1 MPAEIKRYMNTNE
14 YTVTADIGGKS
25 WMLSAGKFAPQS
37 SGSVVIRVGDTMVMA
52 TVVMGNKPREGID
65 YLPLLVDYE
74 EKLYAAGKIKGSRWV
89 KREGRPSDEAI
100 LSGRVIDRSLRPM
113 FDGRIR
119 LDIQVVVTVL
129 SVDGENDPDVLGL
142 SAASAAVA
150 VSDIPWDGPIAGVR
164 VGRVEGKFVL
174 NPSFLSVES
183 GISDLDLIVSGTG
196 EHIIMVEAGAK
207 EVSEEDVIAG
217 CALAQTE
224 IAKILE
230 AVKSLSAKA
239 GRPKREIPLFAPSEE
254 VRTKLAVYDKEYSAC
269 LFVPNLAE
277 RDAKLSAF
285 REKVIAEVAG
295 EDDELKRD
303 VHYILD
309 ETMKKL
315 VQKGILEKGQRVDG
329 RGLDEIRAI
338 SCEVGLLPRV
348 HGSGLFRRGETQVL
362 TTVTLGG
369 PGDEQL
375 LEDLDTEEERKK
387 RYMHHYNMPGFAS
400 GEVKPLRSPGRREI
414 GHGALAERA
423 LLPMIPP
430 KETFPYTLRLVSE
443 VLSSNGSTSMA
454 STCGSTLALMDAGIP
469 ILSPVAG
476 IAMGLVLDK
485 ESGKYK
491 VLTDILGLEDG
502 NGHMDFK
509 VAGTKKGITALQLD
523 IKVKGLTR
531 EILKD
536 ALATAKNGRLS
547 IMEKML
553 QAIAVPRA
561 EMSPYAPRIV
571 SFKINP
577 DKIRE
582 VIGPGGKVINGIIAE
597 TGVKIDIEDDGT
609 VMVTSTNAEAS
620 QKAVDWIKNLIREVQ
635 AGEVF
640 QGTITRILD
649 FGAFAEIL
657 PGQEGLIHISE
668 LEPHR
673 VEKVTDVVKVGD
685 IVPVK
690 VINIDELGRIN
701 LSRKALLPGAEN
713 QPQEFNSRPPRS
725 GGGGHRP
732 GGRPHGGPHRGFGG
746 PRH

>member
-1 MPAEIKRYMNTNE
+1 MNTNE

-25 WMLSAGKFAPQS
+25 WTLSAGKFAPQS

-89 KREGRPSDEAI
+89 KREGRPTDEAI

-254 VRTKLAVYDKEYSAC
+254 VRTKLAVYDNEYSAC

-713 QPQEFNSRPPRS
+713 QSQEFSPRPPRH
-725 GGGGHRP
+725 GGPGHRP
-732 GGRPHGGPHRGFGG
+732 GGRPPGGPHRGFGG
-746 PRH
+746 RH

>member
-1 MPAEIKRYMNTNE
+1 MNTNE

-183 GISDLDLIVSGTG
+183 GVSDLDLIVSGTG

-254 VRTKLAVYDKEYSAC
+254 VRTKLAVYDNEYSAC

-713 QPQEFNSRPPRS
+713 QSQEFSPRPPRH
-725 GGGGHRP
+725 GGPGHRP
-732 GGRPHGGPHRGFGG
+732 GGRPPGGPHRGFGG
-746 PRH
+746 RH

>member
-1 MPAEIKRYMNTNE
+1 MNTNE

-25 WMLSAGKFAPQS
+25 WTLSAGKFAPQS

-183 GISDLDLIVSGTG
+183 GVSDLDLIVSGTG

-713 QPQEFNSRPPRS
+713 QSQEFSPRPPRH
-725 GGGGHRP
+725 GGPGHRP
-732 GGRPHGGPHRGFGG
+732 GGRPPGGPHRGFGG
-746 PRH
+746 RH

>member
-1 MPAEIKRYMNTNE
+1 MGTNE
-14 YTVTADIGGKS
+14 YSVIADIGGKS
-25 WMLSAGKFAPQS
+25 WILSSGKFAPQS

-52 TVVMGNKPREGID
+52 TVVMGDKPREGID

-89 KREGRPSDEAI
+89 KREGRPTDEAI

-113 FDGRIR
+113 FDSRIR

-142 SAASAAVA
+142 TAASAAVA

-174 NPSFLSVES
+174 NPSFASIENGS
-183 GISDLDLIVSGTG
+183 SDIDLIVSGTG
-196 EHIIMVEAGAK
+196 DHIIMVEAGAK
-207 EVSEEDVIAG
+207 EVSEEDIIAG
-217 CALAQTE
+217 CAFAQVE
-224 IAKILE
+224 IAKVLE
-230 AVKSLSAKA
+230 VIKSLAAKT
-239 GRPKREIPLFAPSEE
+239 GSKPKREISLFAPNEE
-254 VRTKLAVYDKEYSAC
+254 VASKIAAYDAEYSAC
-269 LFVPNLAE
+269 LFIPNLAE

-285 REKVIAEVAG
+285 REKVVTEVSG
-295 EDDELKRD
+295 GNDELKRD
-303 VHYILD
+303 AYYVLD
-309 ETMKKL
+309 LTMKKL
-315 VQKGILEKGQRVDG
+315 VQKAVLEKGQRVDG
-329 RGLDEIRAI
+329 RGLDEIRTI
-338 SCEVGLLPRV
+338 TCEVGLLPRV

-430 KETFPYTLRLVSE
+430 REIFPYTLRLVSE

-469 ILSPVAG
+469 IESPVAG

-531 EILKD
+531 EILSD
-536 ALATAKNGRLS
+536 ALATAKNGRLT
-547 IMEKML
+547 ILDKML
-553 QAIAVPRA
+553 QAIAAPRA

-609 VMVTSTNAEAS
+609 VMVTSINAEAS
-620 QKAVDWIKNLIREVQ
+620 AKAVDWIKNLIREVQ
-635 AGEVF
+635 TGEVF

-668 LEPHR
+668 LEPHH
-673 VEKVTDVVKVGD
+673 VEQVTDVVKIGD
-685 IVPVK
+685 VVPVK

-713 QPQEFNSRPPRS
+713 QPQEFRPRPPRP
-725 GGGGHRP
+725 GGPGHRP

>member
-25 WMLSAGKFAPQS
+25 WTLSAGKFAPQS

-89 KREGRPSDEAI
+89 KREGRPTDEAI

-113 FDGRIR
+113 FDGRIL

-183 GISDLDLIVSGTG
+183 GVSDLDLIVSGTG

-254 VRTKLAVYDKEYSAC
+254 VRTKLAVYDNEYSAC

-713 QPQEFNSRPPRS
+713 QSQEFSPRPPRH
-725 GGGGHRP
+725 GGPGHRP
-732 GGRPHGGPHRGFGG
+732 GGRPPGGPHRGFGG
-746 PRH
+746 RH

>member
-1 MPAEIKRYMNTNE
+1 MNTNE

-25 WMLSAGKFAPQS
+25 WKLSAGKFAPQS

-183 GISDLDLIVSGTG
+183 GVSDLDLIVSGTG

-254 VRTKLAVYDKEYSAC
+254 VRTKLAVYDNEYSAC

-620 QKAVDWIKNLIREVQ
+620 AKAVDWIKNLIREVQ

-713 QPQEFNSRPPRS
+713 QSQEFSPRPPRH
-725 GGGGHRP
+725 GGPGHRP
-732 GGRPHGGPHRGFGG
+732 GGRPPGGPHRGFGG
-746 PRH
+746 RH

>member
-25 WMLSAGKFAPQS
+25 WKLSAGKFAPQS

-164 VGRVEGKFVL
+164 VGRIEDKFVL
-174 NPSFLSVES
+174 NPSFASIENGS
-183 GISDLDLIVSGTG
+183 SDLDLIVSGTG

-207 EVSEEDVIAG
+207 EVSEEDIIAG
-217 CALAQTE
+217 CALAQSE

-230 AVKSLSAKA
+230 AVKSLSAKV

-254 VRTKLAVYDKEYSAC
+254 VRAKLGAYDEEYRAC

-285 REKVIAEVAG
+285 RDKAVAEVAG
-295 EDDELKRD
+295 EDDELKRN
-303 VHYILD
+303 VNYILD

-315 VQKGILEKGQRVDG
+315 VQKGILDKGQRVDG

-338 SCEVGLLPRV
+338 SCEVGFLPRV

-523 IKVKGLTR
+523 IKVKGLTK

>member
-1 MPAEIKRYMNTNE
+1 
-14 YTVTADIGGKS
+14 
-25 WMLSAGKFAPQS
+25 
-37 SGSVVIRVGDTMVMA
+37 
-52 TVVMGNKPREGID
+52 
-65 YLPLLVDYE
+65 
-74 EKLYAAGKIKGSRWV
+74 
-89 KREGRPSDEAI
+89 
-100 LSGRVIDRSLRPM
+100 M

-713 QPQEFNSRPPRS
+713 QSQEFSPRPPRH
-725 GGGGHRP
+725 GGPGHRP
-732 GGRPHGGPHRGFGG
+732 GGRPPGGPHRGFGG
-746 PRH
+746 RH

>member
-1 MPAEIKRYMNTNE
+1 LPAEIKRYMNTNE

-25 WMLSAGKFAPQS
+25 WTLSAGKFAPQS

-183 GISDLDLIVSGTG
+183 GVSDLDLIVSGTG

-254 VRTKLAVYDKEYSAC
+254 VRTKLAVYDNEYSAC

-713 QPQEFNSRPPRS
+713 QSQEFSPRPPRH
-725 GGGGHRP
+725 GGPGHRP
-732 GGRPHGGPHRGFGG
+732 GGRPPGGPHRGFGG
-746 PRH
+746 RH

>member
-1 MPAEIKRYMNTNE
+1 MNTNE

-89 KREGRPSDEAI
+89 KREGRPTDEAI

-183 GISDLDLIVSGTG
+183 GVSDLDLIVSGTG

-713 QPQEFNSRPPRS
+713 QSQEFSPRPPRH
-725 GGGGHRP
+725 GGPGHRP
-732 GGRPHGGPHRGFGG
+732 GGRPPGGPHRGFGG
-746 PRH
+746 RH

>member
-1 MPAEIKRYMNTNE
+1 MNTNE

-25 WMLSAGKFAPQS
+25 WTLSAGKFAPQS

-89 KREGRPSDEAI
+89 KREGRPTDEAI

-254 VRTKLAVYDKEYSAC
+254 VRTKLAVYDNEYSAC

-620 QKAVDWIKNLIREVQ
+620 AKAVDWIKNLIREVQ

-713 QPQEFNSRPPRS
+713 QSQEFSPRPPRH
-725 GGGGHRP
+725 GGPGHRP
-732 GGRPHGGPHRGFGG
+732 GGRPPGGPHRGFGG
-746 PRH
+746 RH

>member
-1 MPAEIKRYMNTNE
+1 MNTNE

-164 VGRVEGKFVL
+164 VGRIEGKFVL
-174 NPSFLSVES
+174 NPSFASIENGS
-183 GISDLDLIVSGTG
+183 SDLDLIVSGTG

-207 EVSEEDVIAG
+207 EVSEEDIIAG
-217 CALAQTE
+217 CALAQSE

-230 AVKSLSAKA
+230 AVKSLSAKV

-254 VRTKLAVYDKEYSAC
+254 VRAKLGAYDEEYRAC

-285 REKVIAEVAG
+285 RDKAVAEVAG
-295 EDDELKRD
+295 EDDELKRN
-303 VHYILD
+303 VNYILD

-315 VQKGILEKGQRVDG
+315 VQKGILDKGQRVDG

-338 SCEVGLLPRV
+338 SCEVGFLPRV

-476 IAMGLVLDK
+476 IAMGLVLNK

-523 IKVKGLTR
+523 IKVKGLTK

-536 ALATAKNGRLS
+536 ALATAKNGRLT
-547 IMEKML
+547 ILEKML
-553 QAIAVPRA
+553 QAIAAPRA

-713 QPQEFNSRPPRS
+713 QPQELNPRPPRS

>member
-1 MPAEIKRYMNTNE
+1 MNTNE

-25 WMLSAGKFAPQS
+25 WTLSAGKFAPQS

-89 KREGRPSDEAI
+89 KREGRPTDEAI

-183 GISDLDLIVSGTG
+183 GVSDLDLIVSGTG

-254 VRTKLAVYDKEYSAC
+254 VRTKLAVYDNEYSAC

-620 QKAVDWIKNLIREVQ
+620 AKAVDWIKNLIREVQ

-713 QPQEFNSRPPRS
+713 QSQEFSPRPPRH
-725 GGGGHRP
+725 GGPGHRP
-732 GGRPHGGPHRGFGG
+732 GGRPPGGPHRGFGG
-746 PRH
+746 RH

>member
-25 WMLSAGKFAPQS
+25 WTLSAGKFAPQS

-183 GISDLDLIVSGTG
+183 GVSDLDLIVSGTG

-254 VRTKLAVYDKEYSAC
+254 VRTKLAVYDNEYSAC

-620 QKAVDWIKNLIREVQ
+620 AKAVDWIKNLIREVQ

-713 QPQEFNSRPPRS
+713 QSQEFSPRPPRH
-725 GGGGHRP
+725 GGPGHRP
-732 GGRPHGGPHRGFGG
+732 GGRPPGGPHRGFGG
-746 PRH
+746 RH

>member
-1 MPAEIKRYMNTNE
+1 LPAEIKRYMNTNE

-25 WMLSAGKFAPQS
+25 WKLSAGKFAPQS

-164 VGRVEGKFVL
+164 VGRIEDKFVL
-174 NPSFLSVES
+174 NPSFASIENGS
-183 GISDLDLIVSGTG
+183 SDLDLIVSGTG

-207 EVSEEDVIAG
+207 EVSEEDIIAG
-217 CALAQTE
+217 CALAQSE

-230 AVKSLSAKA
+230 AVKSLSAKV

-254 VRTKLAVYDKEYSAC
+254 VRAKLGAYDEEYRAC

-285 REKVIAEVAG
+285 RDKAVAEVAG
-295 EDDELKRD
+295 EDDELKRN
-303 VHYILD
+303 VNYILD

-315 VQKGILEKGQRVDG
+315 VQKGILDKGQRVDG

-338 SCEVGLLPRV
+338 SCEVGFLPRV

-523 IKVKGLTR
+523 IKVKGLTK

-536 ALATAKNGRLS
+536 ALATAKNGRLT
-547 IMEKML
+547 ILEKML
-553 QAIAVPRA
+553 QAIAAPRA

>member
-25 WMLSAGKFAPQS
+25 WTLSAGKFAPQS

-89 KREGRPSDEAI
+89 KREGRPTDEAI

-183 GISDLDLIVSGTG
+183 GVSDLDLIVSGTG

-713 QPQEFNSRPPRS
+713 QSQEFSPRPPRH
-725 GGGGHRP
+725 GGPGHRP
-732 GGRPHGGPHRGFGG
+732 GGRPPGGPHRGFGG
-746 PRH
+746 RH

>member
-14 YTVTADIGGKS
+14 YTVTADIWGKS
-25 WMLSAGKFAPQS
+25 WKLSAGKFAPQS

-164 VGRVEGKFVL
+164 VGRIEDKFVL
-174 NPSFLSVES
+174 NPSFASIENGS
-183 GISDLDLIVSGTG
+183 SDLDLIVSGTG

-207 EVSEEDVIAG
+207 EVSEEDIIAG
-217 CALAQTE
+217 CALAQSE

-230 AVKSLSAKA
+230 AVKSLSAKV

-254 VRTKLAVYDKEYSAC
+254 VRAKLGAYDEEYRAC

-285 REKVIAEVAG
+285 RDKAVAEVAG
-295 EDDELKRD
+295 EDDELKRN
-303 VHYILD
+303 VNYILD

-315 VQKGILEKGQRVDG
+315 VQKGILDKGQRVDG

-338 SCEVGLLPRV
+338 SCEVGFLPRV

-523 IKVKGLTR
+523 IKVKGLTK

-536 ALATAKNGRLS
+536 ALATAKNGRLT
-547 IMEKML
+547 ILEKML
-553 QAIAVPRA
+553 QAIAAPRA

>member
-100 LSGRVIDRSLRPM
+100 LSGRVIDRILRPM

-183 GISDLDLIVSGTG
+183 GVSDLDLIVSGTG

-254 VRTKLAVYDKEYSAC
+254 VRTKLAVYDNEYSAC

-620 QKAVDWIKNLIREVQ
+620 AKAVDWIKNLIREVQ

-713 QPQEFNSRPPRS
+713 QPQEFSPRPPRH
-725 GGGGHRP
+725 GGPGHRP
-732 GGRPHGGPHRGFGG
+732 GGRPPGGPHRGFGG
-746 PRH
+746 RH